1 MAKTNSQIVT
11 CSKHIGNKT
20 LWEYEQLM
28 VVVNLPTEHNWF
40 MIPLFA
46 PQELMNNFRHDQSPK
61 HRNEIACG
69 VFT

>member
-1 MAKTNSQIVT
+1 MAKTNSHMLQT
-11 CSKHIGNKT
+11 HR

-28 VVVNLPTEHNWF
+28 AVVNLPTEHNWF

-46 PQELMNNFRHDQSPK
+46 PQELMNNFRHNQSPK